1 MSAAFAHPHVIH
13 SDNEL
18 AEYTEHL
25 LDLTAKARPTRAEAN
40 DIELLTVL
48 IENYENAHYPIPDA
62 SPVDVLRF
70 LIEQNGL
77 TQRDLIPEM
86 GNAATVSLVL
96 SGKRPLTREHIEKLS
111 ARFHVSPAVF
121 F

>member
-1 MSAAFAHPHVIH
+1 MSTALAYPHVIH
-13 SDNEL
+13 SDKEL

-25 LDLTAKARPTRAEAN
+25 RSLTAKARPTRAEVA
-40 DIELLTVL
+40 DIELLTLL
-48 IENYENAHYPIPDA
+48 IVSYEDEHYPIPDA

-70 LIEQNGL
+70 LIEHNGL
-77 TQRDLIPEM
+77 AQRDLVPEL
-86 GNAATVSLVL
+86 GNEATVSLVL
-96 SGKRPLTREHIEKLS
+96 SGERQLTRKHIEKLS